1 VLRVLRLS
9 SVFEPRELTPGSVCY
24 DPIGGMQNH
33 VAELT
38 RCLDRL
44 GVSQLVVTSR
54 LAGPAGRVG
63 FGAHGQVIRTG
74 LPVPVLRQAWA
85 PLAAPHALGGRR
97 VDLIHVHCGE
107 DLAALPLARTA
118 ALRHGSPVVVTL
130 HLSLRHT
137 LRPTTPRS
145 HMLRAVGSMA
155 QRWLLPGVD
164 AVIALTPSAARLLH
178 HDGIPAGRLY
188 VIPPGYHP
196 ALFAAVPGDPFPRV
210 HRPRIAYVGRL
221 APQKDVG
228 LLLEAFGRLP
238 AGTAGPHLVVVGD
251 GPDRPALQRRAQPFG
266 GRVHF
271 TGFMPHDQIPAVLR
285 HVDMLVLPSLYED
298 LSSVL
303 IEAMA
308 AGLPVVATRVGGTAD
323 LVNDGEN
330 GLLVPPRD
338 PAALASAISRV
349 LTDPEAAAR
358 MASAARRTATAYAW
372 PDLALKVLQV
382 YRRVTGSRDG
392 ALPPPSGRPGLGGTE
407 TGEEVMFGE
416 GSAGAVPGPDEVLLA
431 EHVLGDLGR
440 DPAEPGFLDL
450 AGVREQCVTL
460 AGEHRT
466 DIHRGGDA
474 LLRLGHLPA
483 HLVGDLHLRHVRAE
497 LAQG

>member
-1 VLRVLRLS
+1 MLRVLRLC
-9 SVFEPRELTPGSVCY
+9 SVFEPRELTPGSVSY

-54 LAGPAGRVG
+54 LAGPADRVE

-107 DLAALPLARTA
+107 DLAALPLARIA
-118 ALRHGSPVVVTL
+118 ARRHGSPVVVTL
-130 HLSLRHT
+130 HLSVRHT

-145 HMLRAVGSMA
+145 HVLRAVGGMA
-155 QRWLLPGVD
+155 QRWLLPGVE
-164 AVIALTPSAARLLH
+164 AVIALTPSAARLLRR
-178 HDGIPAGRLY
+178 DGIPADRVH

-196 ALFAAVPGDPFPRV
+196 ALFAETPADPFPGLP
-210 HRPRIAYVGRL
+210 RPRVAYVGRL

-228 LLLEAFGRLP
+228 TLLEAFGQV
-238 AGTAGPHLVVVGD
+238 AAGPQLVVVGD

-271 TGFMPHDQIPAVLR
+271 TGFMPHVQIPAVLR

-323 LVNDGEN
+323 LVNDGVN
-330 GLLVPPRD
+330 GVLIAPRD
-338 PAALASAISRV
+338 PAALAIAISRV
-349 LTDPEAAAR
+349 LADPAAAAR
-358 MASAARRTATAYAW
+358 MASAARHTAAAYAW
-372 PDLALKVLQV
+372 PDLAGNVLEV
-382 YRRVTGSRDG
+382 YRRVTASGDGGAAGGLPGSCDHASASNSAWRNQSPAARVTTVRSAPCAAIRARWPATAAG
-392 ALPPPSGRPGLGGTE
+392 PPVTTAPAAS
-407 TGEEVMFGE
+407 EVRLS
-416 GSAGAVPGPDEVLLA
+416 SAHP
-431 EHVLGDLGR
+431 
-440 DPAEPGFLDL
+440 
-450 AGVREQCVTL
+450 VR
-460 AGEHRT
+460 
-466 DIHRGGDA
+466 
-474 LLRLGHLPA
+474 
-483 HLVGDLHLRHVRAE
+483 RA
-497 LAQG
+497 A